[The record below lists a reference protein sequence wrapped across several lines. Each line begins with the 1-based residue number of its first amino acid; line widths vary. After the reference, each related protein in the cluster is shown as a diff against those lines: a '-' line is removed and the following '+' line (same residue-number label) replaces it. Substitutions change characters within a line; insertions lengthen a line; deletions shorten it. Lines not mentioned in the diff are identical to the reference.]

1 MDYLA
6 WRISK
11 SYACA
16 VAADSLKPH
25 GWGMINVNASKSNS
39 SRLRPLFSRSA
50 SDYEIDEALWA
61 AYRRYDKSAVTEQL
75 LRRYLTAL
83 AFLLNEST
91 ARTAD
96 RQPGGGN

>member
-1 MDYLA
+1 MSTYKYA
-6 WRISK
+6 RIRGRNIFYREAGNK
-11 SYACA
+11 EGP
-16 VAADSLKPH
+16 AA
-25 GWGMINVNASKSNS
+25 
-39 SRLRPLFSRSA
+39 RPPFSRSA

-83 AFLLNEST
+83 AFLPNEST